1 MNLPNPT
8 AERSGSRIGFL
19 VIGRKRPGFDVDWAS
34 QMEAA
39 AWAAV
44 GAMQLDA
51 FRPQTRAVDDGS
63 IRAAVK
69 EIREAECDTL
79 VVLQPTM
86 GDGRLA
92 PVLAQQ
98 FPQPVV
104 FWATPERPDG
114 GKVSSCSLVG
124 AHAFASI
131 FRQLDRPFEL
141 AYGHPD
147 DRSTRLQLDRAVRL
161 CGAAARLRR
170 AKVGLVGQH
179 VPGFSNMAVDPAQLF
194 RQLGVVLQHVGL
206 EEFFELIESCDGAEV
221 EADVKR
227 ATDLGLPLDENV
239 TPDALAAGSRC
250 YLAMLRLLDEENLDA
265 MALRCWPEMPGR
277 LGHWPY
283 LAMSRL
289 AAEGRVAALEGDAD
303 GAVGCL
309 IGSLLGVGPAYLS
322 DWLDHDAN
330 MLTLW
335 HPGHAPLE
343 MCEPDSARLGGHFNN
358 RIPLVVNA
366 TLRADQPITIFRLWR
381 CDDRYQMTARE
392 ARTATPRR
400 ELLGANGLAAIQEVD
415 VHEWFESLCHAGMP
429 HHVIVLPGHHA
440 DLLKRFARLMRVG
453 WFDG

>member
-1 MNLPNPT
+1 MNLPNPA
-8 AERSGSRIGFL
+8 AEPRGPRVGFL
-19 VIGRKRPGFDVDWAS
+19 VIGRKRPGFDVDWAA
-34 QMEAA
+34 QMEEA
-39 AWAAV
+39 AWTAV
-44 GAMQLDA
+44 KSMQLDT

-69 EIREAECDTL
+69 EIHDAACDTV

-98 FPQPVV
+98 FPYPVV
-104 FWATPERPDG
+104 FWATPERPGD

-141 AYGHPD
+141 AYGDPD
-147 DRSTRLQLDRAVRL
+147 NQDTLGQLIRAVRL
-161 CGAAARLRR
+161 CSAAARLRR

-179 VPGFSNMAVDPAQLF
+179 VPGFSNMATDPAQLF

-206 EEFFELIESCDGAEV
+206 EEFFELIESCDDGAV

-227 ATDLGLPLDENV
+227 VTDLGLPMDESV
-239 TPDALAAGSRC
+239 ASGDLEVGSRC
-250 YLAMLRLLDEENLDA
+250 YLAMQRLLDDENLDA

-277 LGHWPY
+277 VGHWPY

-289 AAEGRVAALEGDAD
+289 GAEGRVVALEGDAD

-309 IGSLLGVGPAYLS
+309 IGSLLGVGPAYVS
-322 DWLDHDAN
+322 DWLDHDAKT
-330 MLTLW
+330 LTLW
-335 HPGHAPLE
+335 HPGHAPFE
-343 MCEPDSARLGGHFNN
+343 ICRPESVRLDGHFNN

-366 TLRADQPITIFRLWR
+366 TLAVDRPITIFRLWR
-381 CDDRYQMTARE
+381 CDDRYQITARE

-400 ELLGANGLAAIQEVD
+400 ELLGANGLAVIDDLD
-415 VHEWFESLCHAGMP
+415 VHCWFESLCHAGMP
-429 HHVIVLPGHHA
+429 HHVIVLPGHHT
-440 DLLKRFARLMRVG
+440 DLLKRFARLMRVD